1 MSDLTLLFA
10 NQSTRSP
17 VFSKTQSAGPNVR
30 SSPFT
35 TTSRILVSPTRQ
47 DSDLGN
53 NLNKYLK
60 DGLEKDSL
68 HHELRKFT
76 IAQKK

>member
-17 VFSKTQSAGPNVR
+17 VAGKTQSAGPGAR
-30 SSPFT
+30 SNPFAPP
-35 TTSRILVSPTRQ
+35 SRILVSPTRQ
-47 DSDLGN
+47 DSDLGD

-60 DGLEKDSL
+60 DGLEKESL
-68 HHELRKFT
+68 HHELKRFT
-76 IAQKK
+76 AAQKK